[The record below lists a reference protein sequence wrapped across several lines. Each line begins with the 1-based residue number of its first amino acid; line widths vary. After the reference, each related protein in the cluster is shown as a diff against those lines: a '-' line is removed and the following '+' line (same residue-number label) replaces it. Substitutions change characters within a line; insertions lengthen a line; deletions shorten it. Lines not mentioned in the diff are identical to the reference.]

1 MFIENVSN
9 TFNYLVK
16 TSKDIVNYPALQLK
30 GLLAS
35 VKGNAKVLIVSQP
48 AFSIP
53 TAFVGVYQQLFII
66 SLGVSAIEYGELI
79 ALGICVQLL
88 SFFLGGVLAD
98 KLGHKKTHDVFILC
112 WPLSFILFGFAQNI
126 WWVIPA
132 IIVSGMMNVSSPA
145 WNCLFVEGISE
156 NKRSNIY
163 AVVHILVN
171 AGPLLLPLAGA
182 VVKML
187 GLDTASRIIY
197 LFSAVITFAAIIYRW
212 RHLKETKQGEKTKKD
227 RRALDLNEE
236 RKNFGKTFMMLIENK
251 KIFWYGLV
259 NVIFILAI
267 TMWGSFNSVFLA
279 DPKEV
284 GLDLSSLAVFPIVA
298 SMIFIAAI
306 IIFIPQIKKN
316 NYIKYIGLGILL
328 NAASSTLYIFAPEK
342 NISVMV
348 LSYMIYGVGL
358 ALFRP
363 LFDARLMNIFREK
376 DRARLYS
383 VYNVIVMGC
392 SIPGGLLSGFLYT
405 LYPRSLFIV
414 TTLLFLASFWILWKK
429 VIKTRLL
436 V

>member
-1 MFIENVSN
+1 
-9 TFNYLVK
+9 
-16 TSKDIVNYPALQLK
+16 
-30 GLLAS
+30 
-35 VKGNAKVLIVSQP
+35 
-48 AFSIP
+48 
-53 TAFVGVYQQLFII
+53 
-66 SLGVSAIEYGELI
+66 
-79 ALGICVQLL
+79 
-88 SFFLGGVLAD
+88 
-98 KLGHKKTHDVFILC
+98 
-112 WPLSFILFGFAQNI
+112 
-126 WWVIPA
+126 
-132 IIVSGMMNVSSPA
+132 
-145 WNCLFVEGISE
+145 
-156 NKRSNIY
+156 
-163 AVVHILVN
+163 
-171 AGPLLLPLAGA
+171 
-182 VVKML
+182 
-187 GLDTASRIIY
+187 
-197 LFSAVITFAAIIYRW
+197 
-212 RHLKETKQGEKTKKD
+212 
-227 RRALDLNEE
+227 
-236 RKNFGKTFMMLIENK
+236 
-251 KIFWYGLV
+251 
-259 NVIFILAI
+259 
-267 TMWGSFNSVFLA
+267 MWGSFNSVFLA

-414 TTLLFLASFWILWKK
+414 TTLLFLAAFWILWKK